1 MRPSSRQRPISLT
14 TRYQTPQRT
23 PQRFSKEVYFQR
35 KLKHFT
41 FDLSSS
47 LINECIPIKKQLKP
61 TIHIQQLG
69 NRIKKFAY
77 LPLHLFEDSSFDR
90 FTNED
95 LFLKIQRSGS
105 INAFI
110 LNNQNEFVEGK
121 IIDYNH
127 QTQLFNY
134 QSNDQFGEISRLYFV
149 CDFENVKIYVQKFE
163 KALNDR
169 EAMDSVLRYNYYI
182 DNMQTQDI
190 PELSI
195 DKIQRIQRLI
205 GKVEQGH
212 VIQINAHYKRIQNEM
227 QLNQYLKHNKD
238 VLNFQMAIKVQKNVI
253 PEFGKIQ
260 LKFNEI
266 MIVHRDFVDY
276 QQTSFEIVKKKFQEL
291 SLFVLPELIK
301 SFFYINE
308 LNNHICSLE
317 LLYWDK
323 KAYSILQL
331 KEKQDQL
338 VNRQFKVIS
347 KWSERIKSIMKEGLQ
362 ELEQRGVILQENRL
376 KRIIQVIRIKQL
388 ESLQKLIV
396 DNIRNF
402 RLNFLKKKQSVFQ
415 ISVGYFGGF
424 QYSFDVL
431 EITNIYCNSLAN
443 QLLELSKIRD
453 PECIMNISYLMY
465 LQCISYKD
473 QLIQEFVEELNMSV
487 QRINNKLIDHLKKY
501 MKYQYIF
508 EWKLED
514 FVKDCSTHDDI
525 FDLQLFKQQILNL
538 SSLQIQLTK
547 EIAPTDWVSIFIID
561 NTHLLFQIN
570 QLLEKNIHQMMEYIS
585 SLANNQIKETTLQ
598 YQKLML
604 MIKKQNNDIIGL
616 ENHRNFLIHG
626 VNDHIHQ
633 LEMNIKNT
641 LKVYETLDD
650 LSYISSSEQMKE
662 RWNLISYVN
671 MCKQQ
676 INESLEELM
685 EKRIQQK
692 YDFQQE
698 LLHFKYTIDDSER
711 KINNFI
717 KNFSVNQQNDQTFMK
732 ELLDLKQQANL
743 MNQYEIVFNLQQS
756 NFGKIDFIIQQLQ
769 PLENLLRLMKQWNN
783 NTWMQMKINELN
795 TKQIQEFT
803 ENSLIE
809 LQQILVFSN
818 EKKMSSITQLAQCL
832 LLEIKEFSPY
842 LPLILALTE
851 PGMRQR
857 HWDQLNNLIN
867 QQVDYGSKPLQEL
880 LNLFYEDFSKQVI
893 KISLIAK
900 QELIIEQTYLQ
911 LCNDFHN
918 LTAQIIKPRV
928 QLQNLQFNKLIN
940 LDQLLQKLDDSLCS
954 LSIIL
959 QSKYHDPWKQELA
972 QLENQMIYTQTIVQQ
987 FDQMQQ
993 LFSYIHPVFLQND
1006 LQKQLPIEV
1015 TRFKS
1020 VEKFWKMSTN
1030 EFSGQQIY
1038 KYKSNQIEEQI
1049 HKLQMIEKSLS
1060 NYIDKKREIFQRFH
1074 FLSNQ
1079 QILLIQ
1085 SKSTKPN
1092 DFIDQI
1098 FLFNKVE
1105 IDEDGIIQ
1113 LQIQDKF
1120 GKVIEWLNIDTIK
1133 IYSKNVED
1141 WLHDLIQV
1149 MRKTLKNQILK
1160 STKSKQIKILME
1172 KIEWTQHLD
1181 DQFKDY
1187 KNNRNYKYK
1196 HLSQISPDSFEYQ
1209 IQLKYYLN
1217 ENQEIIIQFL
1227 NYKFQYDY
1235 EFLQDSDLFIE
1246 TPQTDRCYANLA
1258 FAISTQFGSFLYG
1271 NSGKIETIKQ
1281 FSNCLGKY
1289 FIVMN
1294 AELSNYQILTHLCK
1308 GVSATGSFFALTKCS
1323 EMKLDLLSIFV
1334 QLVKVLYFAI
1344 RNSLHQIE
1352 LEGSTIKVEPTFSF
1366 FLIGGTKNTIN
1377 SEIRYYFRPIYFQK
1391 IDLSIFIDFLC
1402 QEYELHDSITQLKQF
1417 VCLYQSIKRSDIS
1430 MFKIKQII
1438 KQSITD
1444 GMYNAI
1450 SINFQEP
1457 EFQDIIHSIWPKQE
1471 EIKPQLKDLLIN
1483 NCYILLFGESL
1494 TGKSLQISQLSNY
1507 QKIYLSSYPLNYLF
1521 GSFESDGIISQILNK
1536 IGNNILVIDSEL
1548 DDKLIE
1554 LFLPLILF
1562 QQIRFPNGK
1571 SLQLSNQIIF
1581 ETPTI
1586 SNLSPNVVTKLSN
1599 LYLNGN
1605 AIQIPKYAQNYC
1617 CLAGMYKNPISNK
1630 QQLHIYQ
1637 QILKKIQGQSTPE
1650 FEAVFAAT
1658 WAFGSALSEELRML
1672 LNRHIKEIWQQD
1684 ENKSV
1689 DPLSYDNLFE
1699 YILDGGELVQSE
1711 KGTYITKLLEFIPH
1725 ILLYGNS
1732 GSGKSYYLQNPFTV
1746 NLNSKSSD
1754 LQSFL
1759 QSKLIKKR
1767 NGVYS
1772 IGKIYIDDIH
1782 LLNNNSIEFLRELTD
1797 NHGYQNVKLI
1807 DLQLIMASQNIIENR
1822 FLKYFVTYYCES
1834 YTHQT
1839 IFQILQNNQIQNS
1852 EELMSIYKNAQQFF
1866 IKYCRRLQIT
1876 CWDIWRSIQNNRNDP
1891 TQYLMQSIF
1900 NRIDEDD
1907 LKITWVNQQKL
1918 FKFEDQQEDHN
1929 NLQMDGLIKF
1939 QANINILKYLIKLMS
1954 NFPSNNK
1961 LILYGPLGVGKKT
1974 ICKLACNITKLN
1986 YITDI
1991 NSEIMQN
1998 SVLILDNPNIK
2009 EISQLI
2015 NQNINVILIMTTEYL
2030 EKCISKANFIYKF
2043 QFLYFGDWPEEA
2055 FQNNEIGNII
2065 YKYMKE
2071 KKQYTISPQSFV
2083 KYNELQEKLYKE
2095 KDEQLKMRINQL
2107 SNGLQLLYSAQ
2118 QQINLMNNKLNQIR
2132 PILEQAVKDTQDFVK
2147 VLQEEQQKSQAIRDQ
2162 VLEDEQ
2168 IAELEQNKASQ
2179 LQDTCKQRVSKVNVE
2194 LEQTLQ
2200 EVQKLK
2206 KDHLV
2211 EIKSLVQPTRA
2222 VKVILGGAVIL
2233 LQDHFKYTG
2242 NQDDYFEIAKKYLL
2256 NDVKELLDLLKNY
2269 NKDSIKQHMVQQLE
2283 SKIIND
2289 TDFTLERAKQ
2299 CSLAVKYLYSWVR
2312 AIYDYHKVYM
2322 DTQPI
2327 RDELEESYRSLKE
2340 KTFNLE
2346 QKKKEVQE
2354 INQKLEQ
2361 CEFQVKEK
2369 QNVKI
2374 QLEQQI
2380 EECQTKI
2387 KRSLKM
2393 IEGFKEEQKRWTN
2406 IIYQLKGEQTRN
2418 EGDSIIATTLIIYG
2432 GPLVKEDRNQMYIY
2446 LYKVL
2451 RDAEVKYSEKS
2462 SLNNY
2467 FNEES
2472 DNFIQENANILKF
2485 QDKPLILID
2494 PQNLGRQ
2501 YLTEKYHYK
2510 VLSDLKK
2517 IQNHLQL
2524 KQPFYIDITDNIELL
2539 HNDSKMIH
2547 FTHEQNAIFQDQ
2559 IYINYQIIN
2568 YTITQEALVEKLLK
2582 CLIEIENPTLELKK
2596 QHNLDLCIQDK
2607 KQLNEIE
2614 NQILITLQNQKSIE
2628 ELLNNEIMI
2637 NQLHNSKQL
2646 YEETTKR
2653 IDMAK
2658 RLNEDIDLSRDQYR
2672 ILAQQISLIFINI
2685 SNLQRMNP
2693 IYQYSLDWF
2702 LKQLIQQSSKIQR
2715 QNDIALNIQLI
2726 KAQFYKGIINEVS
2739 LLLNE
2744 EDRLIFCFSISLDIL
2759 STKGLITQ
2767 EELDVFLGCQ
2777 NPQLPP
2783 QFKIGCNPCIFIDDS
2798 EWPSIK
2804 VKLYYLNKLQAFQNI
2819 LETVEDY
2826 PNQFKSVYLHQTF
2839 SIEQQKLT
2847 SFQKLLLTLAFRPD
2861 KVIPM
2866 MINIIEQQLQ
2876 LKYQIIKTNIS
2887 EIQFDSKTPLFI
2899 FNDCKSY
2906 SKLSVTLGE
2915 GQNSKAERIL
2925 RDSLENGY
2933 TLEFLNCQ
2941 FGTQFLSLI
2950 EQILEENQAHPN
2962 FKLILQ
2968 AKNCKSFPIS
2978 WLNRTIKVGFSQTN
2992 NIISLLTDQIE
3003 SEDKLDHPQFF
3014 SLNLFQA
3021 IYNLRNA
3028 YGYCKNQFHES
3039 DLKLAL
3045 SDQLHFSKELIY
3057 QSQLTENEFDLF
3069 NTLYNKTV
3077 CQQSL
3082 REGFIYMGGELK
3094 MIKSDKQGYLQYL
3107 RELGQVN
3114 DFNCIGLNSN
3124 IQILIQNDLMKRIQ
3138 QNIQLM
3144 QGSVKNNQNIL
3155 EQLEKLERYTP
3166 LKLSEIKSESIYD
3179 LYYQI
3184 EKDQFNQLISKIIDD
3199 VKAISEYIK
3208 GESLTTRL
3216 EQIIQQLKLDQ
3227 VPEEWFELGEVNIK
3241 QFSVWLNKIFEKG
3254 QFFSKWNSQKYYN
3267 LSYFKNPKHFLNLI
3281 KLDFALKVNCSLDE
3295 IVFKQIFLKEHHLEI
3310 QKRPDNGVYIQG
3322 LKVQGAKYNEVTQK
3336 MKALGHLEF
3345 QSDLPVLN
3353 LIPIQKLDLQIG
3365 TVFHCPIL
3373 RNEELVEHLYFET
3386 QDPLILLSVQIKLL

>member
-1 MRPSSRQRPISLT
+1 MRPSSRQRPGSLT

-47 LINECIPIKKQLKP
+47 MINECIPAKKQLKP
-61 TIHIQQLG
+61 AIHIQQLG

-90 FTNED
+90 FSNQD
-95 LFLKIQRSGS
+95 LFLKIQRSGP
-105 INAFI
+105 ITAFV

-121 IIDYNH
+121 IVDYNH

-134 QSNDQFGEISRLYFV
+134 QSNDQFGEISRLYFL
-149 CDFENVKIYVQKFE
+149 CDFENVKLYVQKFE

-169 EAMDSVLRYNYYI
+169 EAMDNVLRYNYYI

-190 PELSI
+190 PELSV
-195 DKIQRIQRLI
+195 DKIQRIQKLI

-212 VIQINAHYKRIQNEM
+212 AIQINTHYKRVQNEM
-227 QLNQYLKHNKD
+227 QLNSYLKHNKD
-238 VLNFQMAIKVQKNVI
+238 VLNFQLAIKGTKPVI

-260 LKFNEI
+260 LKFKEM

-276 QQTSFEIVKKKFQEL
+276 QPTSFEMVKKQFQEI

-308 LNNHICSLE
+308 LNNYICSLE

-323 KAYSILQL
+323 KPYSILQL

-338 VNRQFKVIS
+338 VSRQFKVIS
-347 KWSERIKSIMKEGLQ
+347 KWSERIKGIMKDGLQ
-362 ELEQRGVILQENRL
+362 ELEQKGVILQEHRL
-376 KRIIQVIRIKQL
+376 KRIISVIRIKQL
-388 ESLQKLIV
+388 ESLSKLIV
-396 DNIRNF
+396 DNVTNF

-453 PECIMNISYLMY
+453 PECIMNISDLMY
-465 LQCISYKD
+465 LQCISQKD
-473 QLIQEFVEELNMSV
+473 QLIQDFVEELTIAV
-487 QRINNKLIDHLKKY
+487 QRINSKLIDHLKKY

-514 FVKDCSTHDDI
+514 FVKDCTTPEDV
-525 FDLQLFKQQILNL
+525 FDLQLFKQQILKL
-538 SSLQIQLTK
+538 QSLQIQLTK

-570 QLLEKNIHQMMEYIS
+570 QLLEKNIFQMMEYIS
-585 SLANNQIKETTLQ
+585 GLANNQIKETTLQ
-598 YQKLML
+598 FQKLML

-616 ENHRNFLIHG
+616 ENHRNFLNHG
-626 VNDHIHQ
+626 VAENIHQ
-633 LEMNIKNT
+633 LEINIKET
-641 LKVYETLDD
+641 LKVYEILDE

-662 RWNLISYVN
+662 RWNLLSYVN

-676 INESLEELM
+676 ITESLEDLM

-711 KINNFI
+711 KINNFV
-717 KNFSVNQQNDQTFMK
+717 KNFSVNQTNDQTFMK
-732 ELLDLKQQANL
+732 ELLDLKQQAVL
-743 MNQYEIVFNLQQS
+743 MNQYETVFNLQQS

-769 PLENLLRLMKQWNN
+769 PLENLQRLMKQWKN
-783 NTWMQMKINELN
+783 NTWMQMKISELN

-809 LQQILVFSN
+809 LQEILVFSN
-818 EKKMSSITQLAQCL
+818 EKRMTSITQLSQSL
-832 LLEIKEFSPY
+832 LLEIKEFSPH

-857 HWDQLNNLIN
+857 HWDQLNKLIA
-867 QQVDYGSKPLQEL
+867 QQVDYASKSLQEL
-880 LNLFYEDFSKQVI
+880 LNLFHQDIRKQVI
-893 KISLIAK
+893 EISFIAK
-900 QELIIEQTYLQ
+900 QELIVEQTYLQ
-911 LCNDFHN
+911 LCHDFHN
-918 LTAQIIKPRV
+918 LTAQIIKPRI
-928 QLQNLQFNKLIN
+928 QLQNFQFNKLVN
-940 LDQLLQKLDDSLCS
+940 LDQLFQKLDDSLCS

-972 QLENQMIYTQTIVQQ
+972 QLESQMIYTQTIVQQ

-993 LFSYIHPVFLQND
+993 LFQYIHPVFLQND

-1015 TRFKS
+1015 SRFKG

-1030 EFSGQQIY
+1030 EFSGQQIH

-1085 SKSTKPN
+1085 SKATKPN

-1105 IDEDGIIQ
+1105 MDEDGITQ
-1113 LQIQDKF
+1113 LQIQDKL
-1120 GKVIEWLNIDTIK
+1120 GKVTERLNIETIK

-1141 WLHDLIQV
+1141 WLHDLILV

-1160 STKSKQIKILME
+1160 SSQSKQIKILMD

-1181 DQFKDY
+1181 DQFKNYQD
-1187 KNNRNYKYK
+1187 KPNYKYK

-1217 ENQEIIIQFL
+1217 ENKEIIIQFL
-1227 NYKFQYDY
+1227 NYNFSYDY
-1235 EFLQDSDLFIE
+1235 EFLQESDLFIE
-1246 TPQTDRCYANLA
+1246 TPQTDRCFANLA
-1258 FAISTQFGSFLYG
+1258 FAISSQFGSFLYG

-1294 AELSNYQILTHLCK
+1294 AEISNYQILTHLCK

-1323 EMKLDLLSIFV
+1323 EMRLDLLSIFV

-1391 IDLSIFIDFLC
+1391 IDLAIFIDFIS
-1402 QEYELHDSITQLKQF
+1402 QEYELYDSITQLKQF
-1417 VCLYQSIKRSDIS
+1417 VYLYQSIKRSDIS
-1430 MFKIKQII
+1430 MFKIKQIV
-1438 KQSITD
+1438 QQAITH

-1450 SINFQEP
+1450 QINFQEP
-1457 EFQDIIHSIWPKQE
+1457 EFQEIIHSIWPKKE
-1471 EIKPQLKDLLIN
+1471 EIKPQLKDLLLN
-1483 NCYILLFGESL
+1483 NCYVLLFGESL

-1507 QKIYLSSYPLNYLF
+1507 HKIYLSSYPLSHFF
-1521 GSFESDGIISQILNK
+1521 GSFESEGVISQILNK
-1536 IGNNILVIDSEL
+1536 IGNNILVIDCEL

-1571 SLQLSNQIIF
+1571 SLQLNNQIIF

-1586 SNLSPNVVTKLSN
+1586 SNLSPNVITKISS
-1599 LYLNGN
+1599 LYLSGN
-1605 AIQIPKYAQNYC
+1605 AIEIPKYAQNFC

-1637 QILKKIQGQSTPE
+1637 QILKKIKGQSTPE
-1650 FEAVFAAT
+1650 FETVFAAT
-1658 WAFGSALSEELRML
+1658 WAFGSALTEELRML
-1672 LNRHIKEIWQQD
+1672 LNRHIKEIWQQE

-1689 DPLSYDNLFE
+1689 DPLTYDNLFE
-1699 YILDGGELVQSE
+1699 YILEDGQLVPNE
-1711 KGTYITKLLEFIPH
+1711 KGTQITKLLEFIPN
-1725 ILLYGNS
+1725 IILYGNS
-1732 GSGKSYYLQNPFTV
+1732 GSGKSHYLQNPLRV
-1746 NLNSKSSD
+1746 NLNTKSSD

-1772 IGKIYIDDIH
+1772 IGKVYIDDIH
-1782 LLNNNSIEFLRELTD
+1782 LLNANSIEFLRELTD
-1797 NHGYQNVKLI
+1797 NQGYQNVKLI
-1807 DLQLIMASQNIIENR
+1807 DLQLILTSQHISDHR
-1822 FLKYFVTYYCES
+1822 YLKYFVIYFCES
-1834 YTHQT
+1834 HSHQT
-1839 IFQILQNNQIQNS
+1839 IFSILQKNQIQNV
-1852 EELMSIYKNAQQFF
+1852 EDLMSIYQNAQQFF
-1866 IKYCRRLQIT
+1866 IKHSRRLQVT
-1876 CWDIWRSIQNNRNDP
+1876 CWDIWRSISNNRNDP
-1891 TQYLMQSIF
+1891 SQFLMQSLF
-1900 NRIDEDD
+1900 NRIDDDD
-1907 LKITWVNQQKL
+1907 LKITWVSQQKL
-1918 FKFEDQQEDHN
+1918 FKSEDNENHN
-1929 NLQMDGLIKF
+1929 QLSMDGLIQF
-1939 QANINILKYLIKLMS
+1939 QANNDILKYLIKLMS

-1974 ICKLACNITKLN
+1974 ICKLACRITKLE
-1986 YITDI
+1986 YVTDV
-1991 NSEIMQN
+1991 NSDHSQN
-1998 SVLILDNPNIK
+1998 SVLILDNPNFK
-2009 EISQLI
+2009 EISQLV
-2015 NQNINVILIMTTEYL
+2015 NQSINVILIMTTEHL
-2030 EKCISKANFIYKF
+2030 EKCISKGNFMYKF
-2043 QFLYFGDWPEEA
+2043 QFLHFGDWPDDA
-2055 FQNNEIGNII
+2055 FSSNEIGNII
-2065 YKYMKE
+2065 YKYMK
-2071 KKQYTISPQSFV
+2071 QQNHYTISPQSFV

-2095 KDEQLKMRINQL
+2095 KDEKLKLRINQL

-2132 PILEQAVKDTQDFVK
+2132 PILEQAVKDAQDFVR
-2147 VLQEEQQKSQAIRDQ
+2147 VLQEEQHKSQVIRDQ

-2168 IAELEQNKASQ
+2168 VAEQEQQKASQ
-2179 LQDTCKQRVSKVNVE
+2179 LQETCKQRVSKVNVE

-2206 KDHLV
+2206 KEHLV

-2233 LQDHFKYTG
+2233 LSDHIKYTG

-2256 NDVKELLDLLKNY
+2256 NDVKDLLDILKNY
-2269 NKDSIKQHMVQQLE
+2269 NKDAIKSIMIQQLE
-2283 SKIIND
+2283 SRIIND
-2289 TDFTLERAKQ
+2289 ADFTLERAKQ

-2312 AIYDYHKVYM
+2312 AIYDYHKVVM
-2322 DTQPI
+2322 ETQPI

-2340 KTFNLE
+2340 KTVNLE

-2354 INQKLEQ
+2354 INMKLEE

-2369 QNVKI
+2369 QNVKV

-2387 KRSLKM
+2387 KRSLKL

-2418 EGDSIIATTLIIYG
+2418 EGDSIIATTLITYG
-2432 GPLVKEDRNQMYIY
+2432 GPLVKEHRNQMYIY

-2462 SLNNY
+2462 NLNSY

-2472 DNFIQENANILKF
+2472 DNFISENANILNF
-2485 QDKPLILID
+2485 QYKPVILID
-2494 PQNLGRQ
+2494 PQNLGKQ

-2510 VLSDLKK
+2510 VLNDPKK

-2539 HNDSKMIH
+2539 HHDPKMIH
-2547 FTHEQNAIFQDQ
+2547 FTHEQNAKFQDQ

-2582 CLIEIENPTLELKK
+2582 CLIEVENPTLELKK
-2596 QHNLDLCIQDK
+2596 QHNLDLCNQEK
-2607 KQLNEIE
+2607 KQLIQIE
-2614 NQILITLQNQKSIE
+2614 NQILNTLQNQKSID
-2628 ELLNNEIMI
+2628 ELLNNEVMI

-2672 ILAQQISLIFINI
+2672 MLAQQISLIFINI

-2693 IYQYSLDWF
+2693 IYQYSLEWF
-2702 LKQLIQQSSKIQR
+2702 LKQLMQQSSKIQR

-2767 EELDVFLGCQ
+2767 EELDAFLGCQ

-2804 VKLYYLNKLQAFQNI
+2804 TKLYHLNKLQPFHNI
-2819 LETVEDY
+2819 LETIEDY
-2826 PNQFKSVYLHQTF
+2826 PNQFKQVYLHQTF
-2839 SIEQQKLT
+2839 STEQQKLT

-2876 LKYQIIKTNIS
+2876 LKYNTIKTSIN

-2899 FNDCKSY
+2899 FNDSKSY

-2915 GQNSKAERIL
+2915 GQYSKAEKIL
-2925 RDSLENGY
+2925 RDSLEHGH

-2941 FGTQFLSLI
+2941 FATPFLSVV

-2978 WLNRTIKVGFSQTN
+2978 WLNRTVKVGYTQTN
-2992 NIISLLTDQIE
+2992 NIVSLLADQIE
-3003 SEDKLDHPQFF
+3003 SEDKLDHPHFF

-3021 IYNLRNA
+3021 INNLRHS
-3028 YGYCKNQFHES
+3028 YGYSTHQYHES

-3045 SDQLHFSKELIY
+3045 SDQLHFSKELIF
-3057 QSQLTENEFDLF
+3057 QSQLNENEMDLF

-3094 MIKSDKQGYLQYL
+3094 MIKSNKQGYLQYL
-3107 RELGQVN
+3107 KDLGQVN

-3124 IQILIQNDLMKRIQ
+3124 IQILIQIDMMKRVQ

-3144 QGSVKNNQNIL
+3144 QGTVQNNQILL

-3166 LKLSEIKSESIYD
+3166 LKLSDIKSESIVD
-3179 LYYQI
+3179 LYYQV
-3184 EKDQFNQLISKIIDD
+3184 EKDQFNQLISRITED
-3199 VKAISEYIK
+3199 VKAVSEYIR
-3208 GESLTTRL
+3208 GESLTPRL
-3216 EQIIQQLKLDQ
+3216 EEIIQRLQLDE
-3227 VPEEWFELGEVNIK
+3227 VPEEWFRLGEVKIK
-3241 QFSVWLNKIFEKG
+3241 QFNLWLNKIFEKG

-3267 LSYFKNPKHFLNLI
+3267 LNYFKNPKHFLNLI
-3281 KLDFALKVNCSLDE
+3281 KLEFALKFNCGLDE
-3295 IVFKQIFLKEHHLEI
+3295 VVFKQIFLKEHHLEI
-3310 QKRPDNGVYIQG
+3310 LYRPDAGVYIQG
-3322 LKVQGAKYNEVTQK
+3322 LKVQGAKYNDVTQK

-3345 QSDLPVLN
+3345 QSDLPVLH
-3353 LIPIQKLDLQIG
+3353 LIPIQKLDLQLG
-3365 TVFHCPIL
+3365 SVFHCPIL
-3373 RNEELVEHLYFET
+3373 RNEELVEYLYFET